1 MPIKIRACQ
10 EYKSLECMT
19 YYWGEGVILI
29 MRVLYL
35 DLGMLAIF
43 LNDRIAVTVR

>member
-1 MPIKIRACQ
+1 
-10 EYKSLECMT
+10 MT
-19 YYWGEGVILI
+19 YWGEGIILI
-29 MRVLYL
+29 MKVLYL